1 MPDHLGTWNCV
12 NNSRN
17 PTRSHELNDLD
28 GHVKKKETCLQGV
41 TSYVCHPFT
50 DGEYQQQ
57 KTILCAPAFT
67 NFQCH
72 LIAHIDYVS
81 QWQKI
86 LFQPHAIF
94 PEFAAKA
101 QLSWSKNVHEEHDA
115 PWQIVLGPKPSSMCV
130 H

>member
-1 MPDHLGTWNCV
+1 MSVILLQMV
-12 NNSRN
+12 NTSSR
-17 PTRSHELNDLD
+17 RQYFLN
-28 GHVKKKETCLQGV
+28 
-41 TSYVCHPFT
+41 HPHGNIT
-50 DGEYQQQ
+50 DCG
-57 KTILCAPAFT
+57 APAFT

-130 H
+130 Y